1 MVNIFRDLFALLS
14 AALLLVVFGSVSP
27 VAQQAHAHAALTSTE
42 PADAAILKTA
52 PKRFLLQFNEPVAP
66 LVLRLVAP
74 NGAATELERSTL
86 RDTTLDIE
94 APANLAEGTH
104 VLSWRVVSQDGHP
117 IGGSLIFSIGT
128 PSAGTDR
135 SQTAPDWSVRIGY
148 LLARAMLYVG
158 LFLGIG
164 GLAATSF
171 LFAAGM
177 RPARLYARLLVLGAT
192 GGVVSLGFQGLDALG
207 APLAQIVSLAPWRAA
222 LSTSL
227 APAVGVGLAAFSL
240 AALARSPA
248 GTEFAKGALA
258 RPLIAVAAVVAC
270 LSLALSG
277 HAATASPQALMRP
290 AVFIHAAAVLTWI
303 GALLPLGLALRRR
316 DPQALPALDRFSRVI
331 PVALLLLLASGLF
344 IAWVQVQQPTALWDT
359 AYGRVLLVKLS
370 LVALL
375 LVFAAQNRWRLT
387 QPVLRAEQAPTR
399 RLVRMIA
406 IETVLAV
413 CVLCVVTTW
422 RYTPPPRS
430 LLQLKAPPV
439 SLHIHSEA
447 AMATLSLD
455 PGQVGETSA
464 SIELLTGDF
473 APLTAK
479 EVDLVMACPHAG
491 IEPFRRKAQ
500 RQDEAIW
507 TIPELAIPVAC
518 NWTVRIEILISDF
531 ELRKLKGRIEIDR

>member
-1 MVNIFRDLFALLS
+1 
-14 AALLLVVFGSVSP
+14 
-27 VAQQAHAHAALTSTE
+27 
-42 PADAAILKTA
+42 
-52 PKRFLLQFNEPVAP
+52 
-66 LVLRLVAP
+66 
-74 NGAATELERSTL
+74 
-86 RDTTLDIE
+86 
-94 APANLAEGTH
+94 
-104 VLSWRVVSQDGHP
+104 
-117 IGGSLIFSIGT
+117 
-128 PSAGTDR
+128 
-135 SQTAPDWSVRIGY
+135 
-148 LLARAMLYVG
+148 
-158 LFLGIG
+158 
-164 GLAATSF
+164 
-171 LFAAGM
+171 M
-177 RPARLYARLLVLGAT
+177 RPARLYVRLLVLGAT

-227 APAVGVGLAAFSL
+227 APAVGVGLVAFSL

-270 LSLALSG
+270 MSLALSG

-290 AVFIHAAAVLTWI
+290 AVFIHTAAVLTWI

-316 DPQALPALDRFSRVI
+316 DPQALPALDRFSRII

-479 EVDLVMACPHAG
+479 EVDLVMACPPAG

-518 NWTVRIEILISDF
+518 NWAVRIEILISDF